1 MQTFSDIWGADN
13 LLLIAEVGTV
23 HVADLEPVET
33 LAYGRDAVYGSGVEG
48 AAIACKNPAL
58 KQDYC
63 QREGYTTP
71 WSWGYAA
78 RANLTYND
86 LLPGTV
92 VTPSLAWRYDVEGY
106 APSPAPQFV
115 EGRQAVTLAVNFD
128 YLERYNAAVSYTDF
142 FGGDFNPQT
151 DRDFISFTLGA
162 KF

>member
-1 MQTFSDIWGADN
+1 MMRPDAKVQKVYLYPKPVDFRKSINGLAALVELDIKV
-13 LLLIAEVGTV
+13 EVFN
-23 HVADLEPVET
+23 PVLFVFLNRTRSQVKILYWERNGFC
-33 LAYGRDAVYGSGVEG
+33 LW
-48 AAIACKNPAL
+48 L
-58 KQDYC
+58 
-63 QREGYTTP
+63 
-71 WSWGYAA
+71 
-78 RANLTYND
+78 
-86 LLPGTV
+86 
-92 VTPSLAWRYDVEGY
+92 TPSLAWRYDVEGY